1 MYEKL
6 INEIFYLNRSLLGA
20 ANNEALDLISNYHSL
35 QIRSFPTSQKVF
47 DWTIPQEWI
56 LKKALLKTI
65 DGEVI
70 CDATENILRV
80 VNRSCSYEG
89 TLSYEEL
96 LPHLHFSSEI
106 DDAIPYRT
114 SYYSNNWGF
123 CLTKHELDNLDK
135 NKDYIVDIEA
145 IFVDSFLK
153 TGELKIEG
161 RSKKE
166 IVFAA
171 YLCHPLQSNDGIS
184 GVACLLEIYDKLL
197 KKDNY
202 YTYRF
207 FFIPETIGPIILL
220 ANKVIDPENTD
231 FCFVVTCVANGGTM
245 NYKKTYLGNHPIDN
259 IVSCIDGIK
268 CLDFFPNGSD
278 ERQFSSPKIRI
289 PTSSIMY
296 KMYGKY
302 KEYHTSLDNLDF
314 FKYNKVVEMSKVY
327 LRVLDEYENRKCYI
341 VSHGGCEPFLSGK
354 GLYRSTGGSRDTE
367 YDTLRNWVIF
377 YSDGTKSPLDI
388 SFALN
393 QPLEKIEEMID
404 VLSQKDVIRISK

>member
-6 INEIFYLNRSLLGA
+6 IHQLFYLNRSLLGA
-20 ANNEALDLISNYHSL
+20 ENNRALDLISNHHPL
-35 QIRSFPTSQKVF
+35 EVRSFPTSQKVF
-47 DWTIPQEWI
+47 DWTIPQEWVP
-56 LKKALLKTI
+56 KKALLKTI
-65 DGEVI
+65 DGEII

-80 VNRSCSYEG
+80 VNRSCSFEG

-106 DDAIPYRT
+106 DDGIPYRT
-114 SYYSNNWGF
+114 SYYSKNWGF
-123 CLTKHELDNLDK
+123 CLTKKEFDDLDR
-135 NKDYIVDIEA
+135 NKSYIVNIDVD
-145 IFVDSFLK
+145 FVNSFLK

-184 GVACLLEIYDKLL
+184 GVACLLEIYDELL
-197 KKDNY
+197 KKDNH

-207 FFIPETIGPIILL
+207 FFIPETIGPIVLL
-220 ANKVIDPENTD
+220 ANSIIDPKNTD
-231 FCFVVTCVANGGTM
+231 FCFVVTCVSNGEM
-245 NYKKTYLGNHPIDN
+245 INYKKTYLGDHPIDN
-259 IVSCIDGIK
+259 IVSTIDDINCI
-268 CLDFFPNGSD
+268 DFFPNGSD

-314 FKYNKVVEMSKVY
+314 FHYDKVVKMSKVY
-327 LRVLDEYENRKCYI
+327 LKVLSEYENRKCYVI
-341 VSHGGCEPFLSGK
+341 NHGGCEPFLSNK

-367 YDTLRNWVIF
+367 YDKLRNWVIF
-377 YSDGTKSPLDI
+377 YSDGTKSSLDI
-388 SFALN
+388 SCALN
-393 QPLEKIEEMID
+393 QPLDKIEEIID
-404 VLSQKDVIRISK
+404 VLLSKKIIRILK